1 MQAEAELKRLWQRR
15 TEIDEMLSA
24 PPSNGGPSVAE
35 LMKTRAEVERHLATA
50 EQLWLE
56 ASEAVDP
63 PK

>member
-1 MQAEAELKRLWQRR
+1 LKRLWQRR
-15 TEIDEMLSA
+15 TEIDEMLST
-24 PPSNGGPSVAE
+24 PPCNGGPSVAE

>member
-1 MQAEAELKRLWQRR
+1 
-15 TEIDEMLSA
+15 
-24 PPSNGGPSVAE
+24 
-35 LMKTRAEVERHLATA
+35 MKTRAEVERHLATA

>member
-1 MQAEAELKRLWQRR
+1 
-15 TEIDEMLSA
+15 MLST
-24 PPSNGGPSVAE
+24 PPCNGGPSVAE